1 MAASGAQQTPRRRIA
16 LAIVA
21 VGLALAIALASV
33 SVVLFGGD
41 DESRADRPTDAP
53 GLTVPDESTTDQ
65 PDDVGPPAKVELRP
79 VLKLLPASADCSA
92 ADVWCTRDR
101 AEAYR
106 LGPAELRT
114 PDIVEAEARLSDYGQ
129 WVVGVLLSDHGA
141 TRFEAVTR
149 DLADNTGATAQLA
162 IVVDDVVITAPAVQA
177 PVPGGQIDISANF
190 TQAEAEELA
199 AAIQP

>member
-1 MAASGAQQTPRRRIA
+1 MAASGGQRTRRIA
-16 LAIVA
+16 VAIVA
-21 VGLALAIALASV
+21 VGLSLAIALTAV

-41 DESRADRPTDAP
+41 DASRDERASDTPGRTDPEESA
-53 GLTVPDESTTDQ
+53 STE
-65 PDDVGPPAKVELRP
+65 PEDVGPPAKVEMRP
-79 VLKLLPASADCSA
+79 VLRLLPASTDCSA
-92 ADVWCTRDR
+92 AGVWCTRDR

-114 PDIVEAEARLSDYGQ
+114 PDIVEAEARFSEYGQ
-129 WVVGVLLSDHGA
+129 WVVGVLLSDRGA

-149 DLADNTGATAQLA
+149 DLAGNSGPTAQLA
-162 IVVDDVVITAPAVQA
+162 IVVDDVVISAPLVQA

-190 TQAEAEELA
+190 TQAEAEQLA